1 MKLNIMKQL
10 FSFLFIAFLSANTF
24 AQSTWKADPAH
35 TQVSFDIVHLGI
47 AEIEGQFGKFEGSI
61 TASEDDFNKAQ
72 YEMEIEVA
80 SINTGVEKRDNHLK
94 SADFFD
100 VENNPKMSFKST
112 SSEKIEDDKYKV
124 HGDLSFNG
132 ITKPV
137 TLEVWYRGTVEN
149 SQSKD
154 LTSGFKITGEVKRS
168 DFNLGPDF
176 PEPMLSDEVKIEVDG
191 EFIKQ

>member
-1 MKLNIMKQL
+1 MKHV
-10 FSFLFIAFLSANTF
+10 FSFLFIAFISANTF
-24 AQSTWKADPAH
+24 AQTTWKADPAH

-47 AEIEGQFGKFEGSI
+47 AEIEGQFGEFEGSI
-61 TASEDDFNKAQ
+61 TASEDDFSDAQ
-72 YEMEIEVA
+72 YEMEIDVA

-100 VENNPKMSFKST
+100 VENYPKMSFKST
-112 SSEKIEDDKYKV
+112 SSEESGDNKYKV
-124 HGDLSFNG
+124 QGDLSFNG
-132 ITKPV
+132 VTKPV
-137 TLEVWYRGTVEN
+137 TLEVWYRGTIEN
-149 SQSKD
+149 PQSKD

-168 DFNLGPDF
+168 DFNLGQDF